1 MFFAEAGM
9 AVLARE
15 TVFTRTAEDSSR
27 VIESLSISTHRQRT
41 FDGVQE

>member
-15 TVFTRTAEDSSR
+15 TVFTRTVEDSTR
-27 VIESLSISTHRQRT
+27 VRESLSISAQ
-41 FDGVQE
+41 DKELLMEE